1 MPGAADPLGAIL
13 AGGASRRFGAPKALA
28 TVGGRRVVDRVHD
41 ALAAVTGAPVL
52 IANDPALFPDFA
64 EWRADEV
71 AGVGPLAGIATALRW
86 AAERG
91 AGGALCVA
99 CDMPFVEPE
108 LLRLVLARAGG
119 ADAVLPESGGRRG
132 VEPLCAWY
140 STDAL
145 PAIDR
150 MMADGEHALYLLA
163 DRVRAARVPLAEV
176 EACGD
181 PSILFLNINTPEDHQ
196 RAERIAGR

>member
-1 MPGAADPLGAIL
+1 MPGAADALGAIL

-28 TVGGRRVVDRVHD
+28 TVGGRRVVDRVYD

-52 IANDPALFPDFA
+52 IANEPALFPDFA
-64 EWRADEV
+64 ELRADEV
-71 AGVGPLAGIATALRW
+71 GGVGPLAGIATALRW

-99 CDMPFVEPE
+99 CDMPFVPPE
-108 LLRLVLARAGG
+108 LLRRILARADDG
-119 ADAVLPESGGRRG
+119 DAVLPESGGRRG

-140 STDAL
+140 STNAL

-150 MMADGEHALYLLA
+150 MMSEGEHALYRLA
-163 DRVRAARVPLAEV
+163 DRVRAVRLALAQV
-176 EACGD
+176 EECGD
-181 PSILFLNINTPEDHQ
+181 PSVLFLNINTPEDHQ
-196 RAERIAGR
+196 RAERIAGG